1 MADIVR
7 ATRADVYA
15 LADVLADA
23 YEDDPIWEWLV
34 PRERVP
40 RLRRFFR
47 DVLAMQADR
56 GRLWTDIDRTV
67 AAVWCP
73 PGEWKVGVGDIVR
86 NIPVL
91 VRTGRTRLP
100 LLLGML
106 QHMES
111 KHPVEP
117 EHWYLEFIGTHS
129 SARGTGRGALVLS
142 ALLEQADASG
152 QPAYLESSNERN
164 LTFYKRHG
172 FALREEMTYRSS
184 PPMWR
189 MWREATTETP
199 EKPATETP
207 EN

>member
-7 ATRADVYA
+7 AARADVHA

-23 YEDDPIWEWLV
+23 YEDDPVWEWLV
-34 PRERVP
+34 PRERVT
-40 RLRRFFR
+40 RLRVLFR
-47 DVLAMQADR
+47 DLLAMQAGR
-56 GRLWTDIDRTV
+56 GRVWTDIDRTV

-73 PGEWKVGVGDIVR
+73 PGQWKVGAGDIVR
-86 NIPVL
+86 NMPVL
-91 VRTGRTRLP
+91 VRTGRARLP

-106 QHMES
+106 QRMEQ

-117 EHWYLEFIGTHS
+117 GHWYLEFIGTHS
-129 SARGTGRGALVLS
+129 KARGTGHGSAVLG

-152 QPAYLESSNERN
+152 KPVYLESSNERN

-172 FALREEMTYRSS
+172 FTVQEEMTYRSS

-189 MWREATTETP
+189 MWREATPGTP
-199 EKPATETP
+199 
-207 EN
+207 